1 VRPDAVDAAE
11 RVPHGGT
18 RDRDLL
24 EFSAN
29 VNPERP
35 DGVRAVYERALDD
48 ATRYPDDAYP
58 AFREAAAA
66 YVAPATDRGVD
77 REGVVPT
84 PGGLAALRLAFATTL
99 EPGDRVLV
107 PAPSF
112 GEYAREVDLQGGR
125 VERVPHD
132 AVVDLD
138 EDALAD
144 ARMVVACNPNNPTG
158 DAYDADALRAL
169 AARCRDAGT
178 TLLVDEAFLGFTD
191 EPSMAGVPGVVVA
204 RSLTKLFGLPGLRAG
219 FAVAT
224 GRERDRLATARR
236 TWNLGAP
243 AAAVGAHCL
252 RDHAFV
258 AETRERVATERD
270 RIRTGLPADVRAYD
284 DASDRDGVAPFVLLD
299 VADVEREP
307 ADLVAACR
315 ERGVA
320 VRDATTFEGLDAHVR
335 VAVRTPDENDELLRV
350 LAEVVDA

>member
-1 VRPDAVDAAE
+1 MRPDAVDAAE

-18 RDRDLL
+18 RDPDVL

-58 AFREAAAA
+58 AFRDAAAD
-66 YVAPATDRGVD
+66 YVSRGTARGIG
-77 REGVVPT
+77 REHVVPT

-99 EPGDRVLV
+99 DPGDRVLV

-112 GEYAREVDLQGGR
+112 GEYAREADLQGATVDR
-125 VERVPHD
+125 VAHD

-138 EDALAD
+138 AGALAD
-144 ARMVVACNPNNPTG
+144 ARLVVACNPNNPTG
-158 DAYDADALRAL
+158 DVYDHDALCAL

-191 EPSMAGVPGVVVA
+191 EPSMAGEPGVVVA

-224 GRERDRLATARR
+224 GRERDRLRTARR

-252 RDHAFV
+252 RDHDFV
-258 AETRERVATERD
+258 ADTRERVAVERD
-270 RIRTGLPADVRAYD
+270 RIRTGLPDGVRAYD
-284 DASDRDGVAPFVLLD
+284 DATDRDGVAPFVLLD
-299 VADVEREP
+299 VADTGRDAAGV
-307 ADLVAACR
+307 VAACR

-320 VRDATTFEGLDAHVR
+320 VRDATTFDGLDAHVR
-335 VAVRTPDENDELLRV
+335 VAVRTPAENDELLRV